1 MYRFKFYLIFGWLY
15 LGLIVSNFGQPTT
28 ISLDLPEDVKSSIEK
43 RIENEINPSIAIG
56 IVDKNGVRYYNFGM
70 TRAEGKEV
78 NEHTIYEIG
87 SITKVFT
94 GILLAQQVI
103 KGNVLALTIP

>member
-1 MYRFKFYLIFGWLY
+1 MYRFKFCLIFGWLY
-15 LGLIVSNFGQPTT
+15 FGLLVSSCSQPTT
-28 ISLDLPEDVKSSIEK
+28 ISVDISEDVKSSIEK

-56 IVDKNGVRYYNFGM
+56 IVDENGVRYYNFGK

-87 SITKVFT
+87 SISKVFT
-94 GILLAQQVI
+94 GLLLA
-103 KGNVLALTIP
+103 